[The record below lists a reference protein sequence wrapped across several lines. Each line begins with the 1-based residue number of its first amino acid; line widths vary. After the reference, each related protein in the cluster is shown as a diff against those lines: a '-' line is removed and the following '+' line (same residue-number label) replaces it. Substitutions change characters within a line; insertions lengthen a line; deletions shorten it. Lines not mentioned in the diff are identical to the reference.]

1 MHGQRTDSG
10 RIDRPASRRRGSRR
24 ARSEA
29 TWAYLLIAPMMIGFT
44 VFFVIALGASFFLGF
59 TQWRIIE
66 TPIWIGLGNYREL
79 AHDPKFREALVNTFA
94 ITVPEGGA
102 PADFLD
108 GIRGRPELPHPVPR
122 VLSSAFLFARGDH
135 AGRDRDDLEVALRP
149 SVRPHQCDSAP
160 VWSAAARVADPPGR
174 AIVAVVIVLLWSGI
188 GYDMI
193 IYLAGLQAIPR
204 LYYEAASLDGA
215 GGWQQF
221 RGITL
226 PLLTPTIFFLSVIGI
241 IYSLQVFDL
250 VYVMTRIDQTNRLP
264 TVVYFIYNEGF
275 RNFRMGYAIAI
286 AWTLL
291 AIILVFTIVQFR
303 LQKRW
308 VNYE

>member
-1 MHGQRTDSG
+1 MGSAQVRAAV
-10 RIDRPASRRRGSRR
+10 DRSASRRQGSRQ
-24 ARSEA
+24 ARTEA
-29 TWAYLLIAPMMIGFT
+29 TWAYALIAPMLIGFT
-44 VFFVIALGASFFLGF
+44 IFFVIALGASFFLGF

-66 TPIWIGLGNYREL
+66 TPSWIGLGNYREL

-94 ITVPEGGA
+94 ITVPTVILRLTCSMA
-102 PADFLD
+102 LA
-108 GIRGRPELPHPVPR
+108 
-122 VLSSAFLFARGDH
+122 
-135 AGRDRDDLEVALRP
+135 VALNSRI
-149 SVRPHQCDSAP
+149 RFRAFYRLLFFLP
-160 VWSAAARVADPPGR
+160 VVTMPVAIGTIWKWLYDPAFGPINATLRRLGLPQPEWLAHR
-174 AIVAVVIVLLWSGI
+174 GSAIVAVVIVLLWSGI

-215 GGWQQF
+215 DGWQQF

-264 TVVYFIYNEGF
+264 TVVYLIYDEGF

-291 AIILVFTIVQFR
+291 AIILVFTIIQFR